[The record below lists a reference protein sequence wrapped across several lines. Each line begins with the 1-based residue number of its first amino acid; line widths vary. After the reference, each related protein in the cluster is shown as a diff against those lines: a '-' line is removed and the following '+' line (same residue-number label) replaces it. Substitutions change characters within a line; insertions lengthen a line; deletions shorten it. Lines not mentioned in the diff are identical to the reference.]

1 MVLEPKDTLGVDPDE
16 IRGYFLSAW
25 AYLGLNRVDDARAI
39 LNAGLQRNPSF
50 TYLHNILADAAYTQD
65 DIPAM
70 EKQEALVHDQP
81 DLAMNVNTRHGDIA
95 ASHGQI
101 EQARDAYAKK
111 GQVAHRL
118 QLKDAEAESL
128 NAQGWM
134 FALFGDAKQ
143 SIEAANAAL
152 AISQGYLVKFYA
164 ASDMAVAGE
173 NQKALQLASEVAKQR
188 PLDTLVESVCVP
200 YVQAVVALNGGNA
213 KHSIELLNSAV
224 PYESGTTRDMY
235 VRGLAYV
242 KMGQGAEAAQEFQKI
257 LALRN
262 FAPADPLMSF
272 AHLGL
277 GHAYAVAGD
286 TVKARAAYQ
295 DFFALWK
302 DANPGI
308 PILVAAKADY
318 AKLQ

>member
-1 MVLEPKDTLGVDPDE
+1 M
-16 IRGYFLSAW
+16 
-25 AYLGLNRVDDARAI
+25 
-39 LNAGLQRNPSF
+39 
-50 TYLHNILADAAYTQD
+50 
-65 DIPAM
+65 
-70 EKQEALVHDQP
+70 
-81 DLAMNVNTRHGDIA
+81 
-95 ASHGQI
+95 
-101 EQARDAYAKK
+101 
-111 GQVAHRL
+111 
-118 QLKDAEAESL
+118 
-128 NAQGWM
+128 
-134 FALFGDAKQ
+134 
-143 SIEAANAAL
+143 
-152 AISQGYLVKFYA
+152 
-164 ASDMAVAGE
+164 
-173 NQKALQLASEVAKQR
+173 
-188 PLDTLVESVCVP
+188 
-200 YVQAVVALNGGNA
+200 VALNGGNA

>member
-1 MVLEPKDTLGVDPDE
+1 VSTLENLAVVPGVVRPADQAMVLEPKDTLGVDPDE

-188 PLDTLVESVCVP
+188 PLDTLV
-200 YVQAVVALNGGNA
+200 
-213 KHSIELLNSAV
+213 
-224 PYESGTTRDMY
+224 
-235 VRGLAYV
+235 
-242 KMGQGAEAAQEFQKI
+242 
-257 LALRN
+257 
-262 FAPADPLMSF
+262 
-272 AHLGL
+272 
-277 GHAYAVAGD
+277 
-286 TVKARAAYQ
+286 
-295 DFFALWK
+295 
-302 DANPGI
+302 
-308 PILVAAKADY
+308 
-318 AKLQ
+318 